1 MRLLFA
7 GTPDVALPSLDALVA
22 SRHDIVGVLT
32 RPPAPAGRGR
42 GERPSAVHA
51 RALELGLP
59 VVTAARLSD
68 PGVLDALRDLA
79 PECCPVVAYGALITP
94 EALTLPPLGWVN
106 LHFSLLPRWRGAA
119 PVQYAVNAGDAQ
131 TGATTFRIDAGL
143 DTGPILLQEAT
154 DIEPRETSGDL
165 LTRLSLSGARLLVDT
180 MDQLESGSLEA
191 RPQAT
196 DGVTLAPRISV
207 EDARID
213 WVCTAVEVDRLV
225 RAMTPAPGAWTM
237 LREERVKI
245 GPVGPTGRAD
255 LAPGEIAVE
264 RTAVLVGT
272 ASGDVALSSVQAHGK
287 RAMDAAD
294 WARGVRWAPGECF
307 A

>member
-1 MRLLFA
+1 
-7 GTPDVALPSLDALVA
+7 
-22 SRHDIVGVLT
+22 
-32 RPPAPAGRGR
+32 
-42 GERPSAVHA
+42 
-51 RALELGLP
+51 
-59 VVTAARLSD
+59 
-68 PGVLDALRDLA
+68 
-79 PECCPVVAYGALITP
+79 VAYGALITP
-94 EALTLPPLGWVN
+94 EALTLPRLGWVN

-119 PVQYAVNAGDAQ
+119 PVQYAVNTGDAQ

-143 DTGPILLQEAT
+143 DTGPILLQETT

-165 LTRLSLSGARLLVDT
+165 LTRLSVSGARLLVDT
-180 MDQLESGSLEA
+180 MDQLESGDLEEQ
-191 RPQAT
+191 PQAT

-245 GPVGPTGRAD
+245 GPVEPAGRAD

-272 ASGDVALSSVQAHGK
+272 ASGDVILSRVQAHGK

-294 WARGVRWAPGECF
+294 WARGVRLAPAERF